1 MLKAFDWS
9 GRMGTYCMIFGGLVL
24 TIFWPDFSQQSLI
37 SSKDKSRDDLQQ
49 NLQISV
55 NAISVLLSNE
65 NYTSNELN
73 ALLIGEGGLIQDW
86 FKVSQDEQG
95 TNAWVEFVS
104 ENLESVWMKYFY
116 MGWKQVASEQ
126 IMLGTPFVTQG
137 NIRIKTTFTLD
148 GLNLAFSRKNSPS
161 FPLMF
166 NLLNRNSS

>member
-126 IMLGTPFVTQG
+126 IMLGIPFVTQG

-148 GLNLAFSRKNSPS
+148 GLNLAFSRKRIRHLFLWCST
-161 FPLMF
+161 F
-166 NLLNRNSS
+166 